1 MLVNILKIMEY
12 YMQQLSIEPH
22 LIDKYIRSLAYYH
35 YDLLKYLKQSS
46 HSESIRESYYH
57 VKIIIDLM
65 SFTESSINFLEAIKS
80 KPATSVIGFNF
91 KLSNIVYLV
100 DEIEKQKSSSA
111 FAIIDIK
118 RHEKIIH

>member
-1 MLVNILKIMEY
+1 MLMNILKIMEY
-12 YMQQLSIEPH
+12 YMQQFNMEPH
-22 LIDKYIRSLAYYH
+22 IIDKYIRSLAYYH

-46 HSESIRESYYH
+46 QGESIRESYYH

-65 SFTESSINFLEAIKS
+65 SYTESSINFLEKIKS
-80 KPATSVIGFNF
+80 KPVTSVIGFNF

-118 RHEKIIH
+118 RHEKVIH